1 MGSAQSV
8 QVPEEEEEESE
19 DGEQEE
25 DDDDN
30 GVGITRDIDANNLI
44 KKVLEQ
50 EPEMLLCHTSEGLV
64 FSFADQWEY

>member
-1 MGSAQSV
+1 MLSV
-8 QVPEEEEEESE
+8 QVPKEEEERK

-25 DDDDN
+25 EDDDN
-30 GVGITRDIDANNLI
+30 GVGIIRDIDANNLI

-50 EPEMLLCHTSEGLV
+50 EPKMLLCHASEGLV